1 MIISIHA
8 EKEFEKKN
16 THKGKFNITKRKNS
30 LQARN
35 RSKFTQL
42 DK

>member
-16 THKGKFNITKRKNS
+16 TQRKIQYYEEEKFSTS
-30 LQARN
+30 
-35 RSKFTQL
+35 
-42 DK
+42 

>member
-8 EKEFEKKN
+8 EKEFEKK

-35 RSKFTQL
+35 RSKFTQF